1 MLAQRISGS
10 EEEDKLEA
18 CPKPWSA
25 AQVRCDVAILHP
37 AVTRGPEA
45 AHRLL
50 SQTALQGH
58 EHAHSFQ
65 TFRGCLCPEEEFAR
79 SVNATRPCPRL
90 AVELPTFLAFRNG
103 AVNLSSRNFQAA
115 HEGRRKGRAKS
126 LVRPCFPSEA
136 QLVLGA
142 SPYDKEEESQGKQ
155 VPGRGPRR
163 CARARGRGRTPCSPG
178 SGFSVDSRPPCA
190 FGTRLCKTS
199 FVSGVTLG
207 SVQGRRAH

>member
-37 AVTRGPEA
+37 AATRGPEA
-45 AHRLL
+45 GHRLL
-50 SQTALQGH
+50 SQTALRGH
-58 EHAHSFQ
+58 EHAYSFQ
-65 TFRGCLCPEEEFAR
+65 TFRGCLRPEEEFAR

-126 LVRPCFPSEA
+126 LVRSCFPSEA

-142 SPYDKEEESQGKQ
+142 SPYDEEEGSQGKQ
-155 VPGRGPRR
+155 VPGRGPAAVRELADADACPVRR
-163 CARARGRGRTPCSPG
+163 GVAFPSTRDPHAPLGHVFAR
-178 SGFSVDSRPPCA
+178 RP
-190 FGTRLCKTS
+190 LC
-199 FVSGVTLG
+199 LE
-207 SVQGRRAH
+207 